1 MRGKSLMVMGTA
13 SSVGKSVLCSAFLRI
28 MKQDGYKVAPFKA
41 QNMALNSFVTKD
53 GLEMGRAQVTQ
64 AQAAGVEPDVRM
76 NPVLLKPTSD
86 RRSQVIVD
94 GKAIGTMT
102 AMEYH
107 RYKPALRERIKA
119 TYDALESTVDCV
131 VIEGAGSPAEIN
143 LRAGDIVNMSMA
155 ESADAPVL
163 LVGDINLGGV
173 FASLLGT
180 VMLLTDEER
189 ARVKGVIINKFR
201 GDVKILEPGLR
212 MLEERIHI
220 PVLGVVPWMDVG
232 LEDEDSVTERFS
244 RMMGQG
250 DLDVAVVKLK
260 HISNFTD
267 FQSLAL
273 QPGVKVRYAQTSKE
287 VENADLIVLPGTKN
301 TIEDLIDLRN
311 RGFGTEKIEDDI
323 KALFPDAR
331 VARMDLDTTRTRTA
345 YERIIS
351 DFQQGKT
358 DILIGTQMVSKG
370 LDFDHVSIV
379 GILNADT
386 MLNYPDFRAYERAF
400 QLMAQVAGRAG
411 RKNKRGRVV
420 LQTKSIDHPIIPQVI
435 ANDYEAM
442 VGGQLAERQMF
453 HYPPYYR
460 LVYVYLKNRNETLLD
475 LMAQTMA
482 AKLRTVFGNRVLGPD
497 KPPVARVQTLFIRK
511 IILKIET
518 NAPMA
523 RARELLVQV
532 QKEMV
537 AEDRFKSL
545 IVYYDVDPM

>member
-86 RRSQVIVD
+86 RRSQVIVG

-201 GDVKILEPGLR
+201 GDVKILEPGLK

-267 FQSLAL
+267 FQSLSL
-273 QPGVKVRYAQTSKE
+273 QPGVKVRYAQSAKE
-287 VENADLIVLPGTKN
+287 IENADLIVLPGTKN

-311 RGFGTEKIEDDI
+311 RGLDAAIIRHARKGGMVIGVCGGYQMLGRKLHDPDHVESRVPELAGLDLLDMEVTFAKEKETAQASGVVDASGWLASSNGILVDGYEIHAGQNQFGE
-323 KALFPDAR
+323 KALPW
-331 VARMDLDTTRTRTA
+331 L
-345 YERIIS
+345 RI
-351 DFQQGKT
+351 
-358 DILIGTQMVSKG
+358 
-370 LDFDHVSIV
+370 
-379 GILNADT
+379 
-386 MLNYPDFRAYERAF
+386 
-400 QLMAQVAGRAG
+400 
-411 RKNKRGRVV
+411 
-420 LQTKSIDHPIIPQVI
+420 
-435 ANDYEAM
+435 
-442 VGGQLAERQMF
+442 
-453 HYPPYYR
+453 
-460 LVYVYLKNRNETLLD
+460 
-475 LMAQTMA
+475 
-482 AKLRTVFGNRVLGPD
+482 GNRVDGVMNERGNVLGSYLHG
-497 KPPVARVQTLFIRK
+497 LFDDGQLFAAIAAHIRK
-511 IILKIET
+511 EKGIDTET
-518 NAPMA
+518 QAPMTLDEYREREFDRIA
-523 RARELLVQV
+523 DIVRASVDMDAIYR
-532 QKEMV
+532 
-537 AEDRFKSL
+537 
-545 IVYYDVDPM
+545 IVRGEV